1 MIFVEIFQSRG
12 QQKHATHPT
21 FLTEMTFVEI
31 FQRGGQQ
38 KHATHPTENVKS
50 IYAYLLITY

>member
-1 MIFVEIFQSRG
+1 MTFVEIFQSRG

-31 FQRGGQQ
+31 FQ
-38 KHATHPTENVKS
+38 S
-50 IYAYLLITY
+50 IIWVRFNL